1 MFNKNLKVG
10 FIGAGFMGY
19 GMAKNLIKNFNV
31 FVIAHTN
38 REPIEKLV
46 SKGATEVNSY
56 RDLLNLNLDC
66 LMMCVTNTPIAIKI
80 AKEISLL
87 IKNKILLIDL
97 TTHDKTGSI
106 KMKNIFNQTNIK
118 YAVNPVMGGPV
129 QSEEGILG
137 GIWGGEI
144 DNFDESKKYLQ
155 SFCKNVFNFG
165 SVEKASQAKLLS
177 NFLSLLT
184 TTTVIEFFRSA
195 KDLNIDINLLCEVA
209 KLGSGNSGALNRIAD
224 KAIQGDFKGYVFSVN
239 NTLKDL
245 TYINDL
251 LKDSNNAEKMSDIAI
266 NFYKSAKENGYG
278 ELLVSE
284 LIEKKY

>member
-46 SKGATEVNSY
+46 SKGATEVSSY

-80 AKEISLL
+80 AKEISPLT
-87 IKNKILLIDL
+87 INKILLIDL

-118 YAVNPVMGGPV
+118 YVVNPVMGGPV

-144 DNFDESKKYLQ
+144 GNFDESKKYLQ
-155 SFCKNVFNFG
+155 SFCKDIFNFG

-195 KDLNIDINLLCEVA
+195 KDLNIDINLLCKVA

>member
-80 AKEISLL
+80 AKEISPL

>member
-46 SKGATEVNSY
+46 SKGATEVRSY
-56 RDLLNLNLDC
+56 KDLLNLNLDC

-80 AKEISLL
+80 AKEISPL

-106 KMKNIFNQTNIK
+106 KMKNIFNQINIK

-129 QSEEGILG
+129 QSEQGILG

-155 SFCKNVFNFG
+155 SFCKDIFNFG
-165 SVEKASQAKLLS
+165 SVEKATQAKLLS

-251 LKDSNNAEKMSDIAI
+251 LKDSINAEKMSNIAI
-266 NFYKSAKENGYG
+266 NFYKSAKKNGYG